1 MRKHLDKGVPR
12 AERNCARGHVRGNRG
27 RAAEKFWVTFWFRFE
42 GALVSPSTCEV
53 APHGMTVLAHSQ
65 LVTDRGMNS
74 GGGGVFLGLGLSF
87 LRVSKESGLTKEL
100 GRSHIKKHQLFRKSF
115 A

>member
-1 MRKHLDKGVPR
+1 MQRGLIRVLLLALCVWWTLWWGGLSYGSWGLDDRVR
-12 AERNCARGHVRGNRG
+12 ARFRRSQL

-74 GGGGVFLGLGLSF
+74 GGGG
-87 LRVSKESGLTKEL
+87 
-100 GRSHIKKHQLFRKSF
+100 
-115 A
+115 